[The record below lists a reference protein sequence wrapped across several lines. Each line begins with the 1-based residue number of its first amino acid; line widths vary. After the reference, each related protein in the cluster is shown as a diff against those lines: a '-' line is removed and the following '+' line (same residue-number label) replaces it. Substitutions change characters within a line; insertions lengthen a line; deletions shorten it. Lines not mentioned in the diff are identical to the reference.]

1 MRSVCSAMKPQLRY
15 LSQASLKLIVRDR
28 RPRAPNRAN
37 TTAKQIEMTVSST
50 VRAPPLAMYHQ
61 NCLMVGQSSSSG
73 LAAPGLLYV
82 QS

>member
-15 LSQASLKLIVRDR
+15 LFQASLKLIERER

-37 TTAKQIEMTVSST
+37 TTAKQMEMTVSST
-50 VRAPPLAMYHQ
+50 VVTPPLAMYHHH
-61 NCLMVGQSSSSG
+61 CLIVGQSSSSG
-73 LAAPGLLYV
+73 LAAPGLLYA